1 MSPASAGFIPVHH
14 PKPLKLKSTFTILG
28 LFALLTSSALLG
40 CSGGGDANEMAP
52 LSDDELLKRGAAGHQ
67 AAGGAATAP
76 TAEGQPGRAQ
86 ETTGLP
92 PGAPPPSMPKR

>member
-1 MSPASAGFIPVHH
+1 MNPAFAGFIPVFK
-14 PKPLKLKSTFTILG
+14 PKTLKLKSTFSVFG
-28 LFALLTSSALLG
+28 LFALLTSSVLLG

-67 AAGGAATAP
+67 AAGGGAAAP